1 MQLAVCLCI
10 YITKDHTQRGV
21 QGQVCTLSAIGEG
34 EGFGDG
40 LCLSMKL
47 LATFSPSTSTGSSHH
62 PRLSNPSLSASQQAS
77 KPLQGSAFPSLHQ
90 SLSKAQHFQACIKAS
105 PRLSISKP
113 SPRLSIESGLLC
125 LVCKRD
131 FLLLSCIYI
140 AVGHASHAMQ
150 HLSKKPCK
158 PCNATPIQ

>member
-21 QGQVCTLSAIGEG
+21 EGQVCTLSAIGEG

-62 PRLSNPSLSASQQAS
+62 PRLLIQAFMQLSLSKAQHCPSLRE
-77 KPLQGSAFPSLHQ
+77 PLQGSAFPSLHQ
-90 SLSKAQHFQACIKAS
+90 SLLQGSVY
-105 PRLSISKP
+105 KP
-113 SPRLSIESGLLC
+113 SNLLPQHAFTIGLLC
-125 LVCKRD
+125 FVCKRD
-131 FLLLSCIYI
+131 LHLLLASGTP

-150 HLSKKPCK
+150 HLSSKPCK

>member
-47 LATFSPSTSTGSSHH
+47 PSNFLTQHQHWKFPSSKAQQSKPFLQSAFSKAQHQ
-62 PRLSNPSLSASQQAS
+62 R
-77 KPLQGSAFPSLHQ
+77 PLQGSAFQSLHQ
-90 SLSKAQHFQACIKAS
+90 SLSKAQHFQAFS
-105 PRLSISKP
+105 
-113 SPRLSIESGLLC
+113 RLSIESGLLC

-131 FLLLSCIYI
+131 FLEVCF
-140 AVGHASHAMQ
+140 V
-150 HLSKKPCK
+150 
-158 PCNATPIQ
+158 

>member
-21 QGQVCTLSAIGEG
+21 EGQVCTLSAIGEG
-34 EGFGDG
+34 EGLGDG

-62 PRLSNPSLSASQQAS
+62 PRHSRLS
-77 KPLQGSAFPSLHQ
+77 
-90 SLSKAQHFQACIKAS
+90 IKASPRLTKPSPRLSIKSSPRLTKPS

-113 SPRLSIESGLLC
+113 SPRLKVARPPGPHHACWRFWFALFC
-125 LVCKRD
+125 L
-131 FLLLSCIYI
+131 
-140 AVGHASHAMQ
+140 
-150 HLSKKPCK
+150 
-158 PCNATPIQ
+158 